1 MRSWSCSDIGLLFI
15 LSVLSGFPGCAG
27 KPEGTLHLVVNGQS
41 AYAIVIPASP
51 STEEIRA
58 AEFLRDHLLKISVC
72 ELPIVDADSWDS
84 EKGIFISKNPEIT
97 NGDGF
102 AVFSR
107 GASLFIHGGPNRG
120 CIYGVADLL
129 ENYFDVRYFSPQAVV
144 IPRNN
149 DIALPPL
156 NIRDA
161 PANSYRNVHGEFS
174 RDPDYKDFHRLHTI
188 DDLFPDGYYVHTF
201 QRLLPWSEYF
211 DRHPEYYA
219 WMNGKRVIDQLCLS
233 HPEVYE
239 LVKERLSR
247 EMARQPN
254 KKIWSVSQDDN
265 FSYCRCDAC
274 AKVIEDEESPAGP
287 ILRFVNRL
295 AEEFPDKVISTL
307 AYQYSRKAPV
317 KTVPRSN
324 VQIMLCTIE
333 LNRSRPIADD
343 PGSASFLGDLEDW
356 VRIAERIYLWDYT
369 VNFSH
374 SISPFPNLH
383 VLQPNIQL
391 FSANNIREH
400 FQQSNTGTGHEF
412 SELKSF
418 LLAKLLWDPDSDVAS
433 LIREFTD
440 GYYGPAGRWI
450 RKYLY
455 AMEKK
460 IRKTGERLDIYGPPV
475 YHQHTF
481 LSEESIDTYNRY
493 FDRAEKAVGGRSDFH
508 LRVKTAR
515 MPVQYAVM
523 EIGKNDMFGPRGW
536 YRESDG
542 GFEARRDR
550 VETLEDFYRTSLAC
564 RSAPVN
570 ESGLSAEEYYQ
581 STKRFVDVQIWD
593 NQAFRKRVVADP
605 PPSDKYSAGDLG
617 ILTNGVRGAHD
628 FKVHWLGW
636 EAQDLSLTLDLEKET
651 AASRI
656 EISTLYDPKSWILH
670 PLAVSCWVSDN
681 GTDYLLLEQ
690 QTVGGDQRS
699 EEVNRLFTFQ
709 APETA
714 FRHVR
719 FDIKATLRLFD
730 WHPSAGG
737 DSWVFVDE
745 IVVR

>member
-1 MRSWSCSDIGLLFI
+1 LSSWACSDIGLLFI
-15 LSVLSGFPGCAG
+15 LSIFAGLTGCAG
-27 KPEGTLHLVVNGQS
+27 KSEGTLHLIVDSRS
-41 AYAIVIPASP
+41 AYAVVIPQSP
-51 STEEIRA
+51 SVEEIRA
-58 AEFLRDHLLKISVC
+58 AEFLRDHLAKISDC

-84 EKGIFISKNPEIT
+84 EKGIFISKNPEIS

-102 AVFSR
+102 AVFTQ
-107 GASLFIHGGPNRG
+107 GESLFIHGGLDRG
-120 CIYGVADLL
+120 CIYGVADML
-129 ENYFDVRYFSPQAVV
+129 EKYFDVRYFSPQAVV
-144 IPRNN
+144 IPRTN

-156 NIRDA
+156 DIRDS
-161 PANSYRNVHGEFS
+161 PVNSYRNVHGDFS
-174 RDPDYKDFHRLHTI
+174 RAPDYKDFHRLHTV
-188 DDLFPDGYYVHTF
+188 DDMFPEGYYVHTF
-201 QRLLPWSEYF
+201 HRLLPWAEYF
-211 DRHPEYYA
+211 ERHPEYYA
-219 WMNGKRVIDQLCLS
+219 WMNGKRVIDQICPT

-247 EMARQPN
+247 EMARQPDQH
-254 KKIWSVSQDDN
+254 IWSVSQDDN
-265 FSYCRCDAC
+265 FSYCRCDEC
-274 AKVIEDEESPAGP
+274 AKIIEDEESPAGP

-295 AEEFPDKVISTL
+295 ADEFPDKVISTL

-343 PGSASFLGDLEDW
+343 PGSVSFLRDLEDW
-356 VRIAERIYLWDYT
+356 VKIAERIYLWDYT

-391 FSANNIREH
+391 FAAHNIKEH

-418 LLAKLLWDPDSDVAS
+418 FLAKLLWNPDADVTR

-455 AMEKK
+455 AMENR

-475 YHQHTF
+475 YHQNTF
-481 LSEESIDTYNRY
+481 LSAESIGTYNTY
-493 FDRAEKAVGGRSDFH
+493 FDRAEKAVGGRPDFL

-515 MPVQYAVM
+515 MPVQYAAM

-536 YRESDG
+536 YRETDG
-542 GFEARRDR
+542 GFEARCDM
-550 VETLEDFYRTSLAC
+550 VETLEEFYRTSLSC

-570 ESGLSAEEYYQ
+570 ESELSAEEYYQ

-593 NQAFRKRVVADP
+593 NPAFRKRVAADP
-605 PPSDKYSAGDLG
+605 PPSEKYGAGDLG

-636 EAQDLSLTLDLEKET
+636 EAQDFSLILDMEKET

-670 PLAVSCWVSDN
+670 PLAISCWFSDN
-681 GTDYLLLEQ
+681 GTEYLLLENQ
-690 QTVGGDQRS
+690 IVDGDQRS

-709 APETA
+709 APKTT
-714 FRHVR
+714 FRYLR
-719 FDIKATLRLFD
+719 FDIKGTRRLFD